1 MSKVQTRSAPE
12 PRSRWSR
19 RGLMALI
26 AILEFAWLGWF
37 LIEPLPNANNTGL
50 PLGERVRRIYF
61 VLKALPEVV
70 PDTPFRESMLG
81 QGLRELSH
89 FENLPQRTSVVLA
102 MGLIAAAAIGLGD
115 LAARGLKVAGRL
127 NLPERLAL
135 DYGLGAAVLGSLTL
149 IVGRM
154 GWLSPWTFR
163 IGLAAIAAAGLG
175 TSRIGSA
182 RRPQLG
188 RWGWLALVLVAPFLT
203 IMILGS
209 MLPAIDFD
217 VIEYHLQGPKE
228 YYQAGRIAFL
238 PHNVYTSMPFGIE
251 MLHLM
256 GMEILDDWWWGAIV
270 GQLAVAL
277 FAPAT
282 AVLIAAATARIASP
296 RAAAIAAIVYLSTP
310 WVYRLA
316 VIAYVEGPLCFYHA
330 ALVWGLVMGLWPGV
344 SRSSVWGLLGLLAGA
359 AMGCKYPALISAV
372 IPFGAIALLESARR
386 RSARPLLVYAAG
398 WAIVIGP
405 WLVKNMV
412 DTGNPVYPLAD
423 GVFHSRLWNPDREA
437 KWVNVHGP
445 RKIRAVDLWPS
456 VVDVAGRSDWQ
467 SPLYVA
473 LAPLAFL
480 RPGSRRFALWL
491 AGYAAYLFLTW
502 WLLTHRLDRFWLPI
516 LPALAV
522 LAGLGADWSTRWGWL
537 VSRGLV
543 LAFALFTN
551 LTYVSTALAGL
562 NEWTGD
568 VRFLRDDI
576 PKRLNPP
583 LARLD
588 AELAPDAKI
597 LLVGQASVFHLRHR
611 IVYNTVFD
619 LETIETLSSGVDPEV
634 FRARLKERGI
644 THVYVD
650 WHEIDR
656 YRQPGNYGFTSY
668 VVPARFREWVGA
680 GVLTGPTPIGP
691 EQDLYTVR

>member
-1 MSKVQTRSAPE
+1 MNKLPDRGGGNA
-12 PRSRWSR
+12 RARWAW
-19 RGLMALI
+19 RGIVLVLVI
-26 AILEFAWLGWF
+26 AEFAWLAWF
-37 LIEPLPNANNTGL
+37 LVEPLPNANNTGL
-50 PLGERVRRIYF
+50 PVGERVRRIYF

-70 PDTPFRESMLG
+70 PGTPFRQSMLG
-81 QGLRELSH
+81 QGLLELSH
-89 FENLPQRTSVVLA
+89 VENLPQRTSVVLA
-102 MGLIAAAAIGLGD
+102 TALVAAAAIGLGD
-115 LAARGLKVAGRL
+115 LAARALKIASRL
-127 NLPERLAL
+127 SLYERLAVN
-135 DYGLGAAVLGSLTL
+135 YGLGTALLGVLAL

-154 GWLSPWTFR
+154 GWLSPWAFR
-163 IGLAAIAAAGLG
+163 IGLAAIAAGGLG
-175 TSRIGSA
+175 SSRIWRA
-182 RRPQLG
+182 PRPKLG
-188 RWGWLALVLVAPFLT
+188 RPGWVALILVAPFLT
-203 IMILGS
+203 TMILGS

-238 PHNVYTSMPFGIE
+238 PHNVYTSMPFGVE
-251 MLHLM
+251 MLHLI
-256 GMEILDDWWWGAIV
+256 GMEVMADWWWGALA

-282 AVLIAAATARIASP
+282 AVLVAAATARIATP
-296 RAAAIAAIVYLSTP
+296 KAAALAALVYLTTP
-310 WVYRLA
+310 WVYRMA

-330 ALVWGLVMGLWPGV
+330 ALVWGVILGLGPGV

-372 IPFGAIALLESARR
+372 IPFGAIALVECARR
-386 RSARPLLVYAAG
+386 RSATPLLAYAAG

-405 WLVKNMV
+405 WLVKNVV

-423 GVFHSRLWNPDREA
+423 GLFHSRHWSPDREA
-437 KWVNVHGP
+437 KWLNVHGP
-445 RKIRAVDLWPS
+445 RKIHAVDLWPS

-473 LAPLAFL
+473 LVPLAFL
-480 RPGSRRFALWL
+480 RAGSRRFAYWL
-491 AGYAAYLFLTW
+491 AGYAVYLFLTW

-522 LAGLGADWSTRWGWL
+522 LAGLGADWTTRRGWL
-537 VSRGLV
+537 ILRGLV
-543 LAFALFTN
+543 VAFALFTN

-568 VRFLRDDI
+568 LRFLRDDI

-583 LARLD
+583 LAQLD
-588 AELAPDAKI
+588 AELPRDAKI

-619 LETIETLSSGVDPEV
+619 LETIEILSRGVEPEV

-644 THVYVD
+644 TQVYVD
-650 WHEIDR
+650 WHEIER
-656 YRQPGNYGFTSY
+656 YREPGNYGFTSY
-668 VVPARFREWVGA
+668 VEPARFREWVSA
-680 GVLTGPTPIGP
+680 GVLAGPTPIGP
-691 EQDLYTVR
+691 EQDLYTVQ